1 MNKRIFKP
9 LQVGKFFLKRLI
21 CYVFFIYA
29 ALLAFAFVRSNK
41 MIFPVPPASYE
52 DGPDIIK
59 IKTEDGAIIS
69 AMYLINPD
77 AEYTVLYS
85 HGNYVDLGRLAPF
98 LQEYNSRGFSII
110 AYDYHG
116 YGTSQGQPTE
126 KNAYRD
132 IEAVF
137 KYITEKAGISPDK
150 LILHGRSVG
159 TGPAVYLATKRNIAG
174 LILQSSFVTAF
185 RVLTRVTLLP
195 FDKFENIDRIDK
207 INCPVLFIHG
217 QNDSTIPI
225 WHSKKLYEKAKE
237 PKLSCWLEAATHDDI
252 PPAGEKKY
260 WQAIFDFTELIENK
274 IAI

>member
-1 MNKRIFKP
+1 MNKRIFNS
-9 LQVGKFFLKRLI
+9 LQAGNFFLKRLI
-21 CYVFFIYA
+21 CYVIFAYA
-29 ALLAFAFVRSNK
+29 ALIVFAFIRSNK

-52 DGPDIIK
+52 DDPNILK
-59 IKTEDGAIIS
+59 IKTEDGAAIS
-69 AMYLINPD
+69 AIHLINPD

-98 LQEYNSRGFSII
+98 LQQYNRRGVSII

-116 YGTSQGQPTE
+116 YETSQVRPTE

-137 KYITEKAGISPDK
+137 NYLTEKVAISPDK

-159 TGPAVYLATKRNIAG
+159 SGPAVYLAAKRNIAG

-185 RVLTRVTLLP
+185 RVLTRITLLP
-195 FDKFENIDRIDK
+195 FDKFENISRIDN

-217 QNDSTIPI
+217 QKDSTIPI

-237 PKLSCWLEAATHDDI
+237 PKLSCWLQNATHDDI
-252 PPAGEKKY
+252 PPSSEKQY
-260 WQAIFDFTELIENK
+260 WQSINRFTERIK
-274 IAI
+274 AHSR